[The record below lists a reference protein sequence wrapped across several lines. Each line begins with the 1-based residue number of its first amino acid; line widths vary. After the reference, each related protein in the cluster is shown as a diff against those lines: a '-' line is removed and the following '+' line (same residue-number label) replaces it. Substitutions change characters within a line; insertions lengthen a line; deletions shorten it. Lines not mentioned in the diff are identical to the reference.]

1 MSNSTLTYG
10 WDWSEGAGYPTNEE
24 AGQLAQFFAAIL
36 GTISNF
42 VLLLAIA
49 LDKKT
54 RRSQSGLFIIGL
66 GITDFCW
73 CRDHRVA
80 VHRRVHDRH
89 RWLAFCTHFFASTSI
104 LLLALVAGERYYKV
118 RRRRFARC

>member
-24 AGQLAQFFAAIL
+24 GGQLAQFFVAIL

-42 VLLLAIA
+42 VLLLAIT

-73 CRDHRVA
+73 CLV
-80 VHRRVHDRH
+80 
-89 RWLAFCTHFFASTSI
+89 LAITVSQCI
-104 LLLALVAGERYYKV
+104 GEYTIGIGGW
-118 RRRRFARC
+118 